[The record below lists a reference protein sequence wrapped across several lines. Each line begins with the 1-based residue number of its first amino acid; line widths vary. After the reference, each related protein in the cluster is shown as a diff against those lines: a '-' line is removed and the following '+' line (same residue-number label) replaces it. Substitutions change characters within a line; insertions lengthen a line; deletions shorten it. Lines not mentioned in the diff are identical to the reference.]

1 MNDPEN
7 FISRWSRRK
16 RQAADET
23 ARPDKTV
30 ADHAADATAVPE
42 NANLKSPESGAA
54 TPSVPEFDV
63 ASLPPIESI
72 EAGTDISAFMRKG
85 VPSALR
91 RAALRRAWAADPSIR
106 DFVGLNENFWDA
118 AGPAGVPGFGDLDP
132 NLDVKRMLSDLFGED
147 GAEKPAA
154 APPDTSATTSSGSRV
169 AVEKAS
175 SPDAHQDTSSEAS
188 SPSTEIAAAQN
199 ESPENPPERGSRR
212 RHGSALPE

>member
-7 FISRWSRRK
+7 FVSRWSRRK

-42 NANLKSPESGAA
+42 NANLKSPESGTA

-91 RAALRRAWAADPSIR
+91 HAALRRAWAADPSIR

-147 GAEKPAA
+147 GAEKPTA
-154 APPDTSATTSSGSRV
+154 APPDSSATPSSVSV
-169 AVEKAS
+169 AIEEAT

-188 SPSTEIAAAQN
+188 SPSTEIAAVQN